1 MEKEILIKY
10 AENKNGNIIHIN
22 NASKGESYFCPD
34 CKDALIFKKGNIRQK
49 HFSHKNISS
58 NCTGEGYLHKT
69 FKKMLLEYLKY
80 YLNNNMPLAI
90 SFKCNICNLEHNGN
104 ILYEIID
111 VKDEYN
117 LETCRPDIAL
127 INKNGKV
134 PIIIEIVDKHEP
146 ENNVLEICKKYNII
160 LIRIKLD
167 TINDLE
173 NIDNKIK
180 LPSNVIFFNQ
190 LDCPKIQEYIIQQ
203 QLIQQNNQQI
213 LSINSRPKQRG
224 PTIEQ
229 IETNKRKQ
237 YFAIKNYYKNKSRKK

>member
-1 MEKEILIKY
+1 MGKEILIKY

-22 NASKGESYFCPD
+22 NALKGESYFCSD
-34 CKDALIFKKGNIRQK
+34 CKDSLIFKKGNIRQK

-69 FKKMLLEYLKY
+69 FKKMLLEYLKN
-80 YLNNNMPLAI
+80 YLNNNVPLII

-104 ILYEIID
+104 ILNEIID
-111 VKDEYN
+111 VKEEYN

-134 PIIIEIVDKHEP
+134 PVIIEIVDKHEP
-146 ENNVLEICKKYNII
+146 ENNVLEICKKYNIT

-173 NIDNKIK
+173 NIGNKIK

-190 LDCPKIQEYIIQQ
+190 LNCPNFQKYIIQQ
-203 QLIQQNNQQI
+203 QLIQRNNPQI
-213 LSINSRPKQRG
+213 LTINNRPRQRG
-224 PTIEQ
+224 LTIEQ

-237 YFAIKNYYKNKSRKK
+237 KYAIKNYYKNKSRKK